1 VGERI
6 VAKVVGTLIGAV
18 VVFLGLLLIGLRW
31 QVGPV
36 VDFVRRMNRS
46 VTNPRVMRTAGTSQ
60 TATAVIQHVGR
71 RSGRT
76 YETPVILAKAPEGF
90 IAELTYGDDVNWYR
104 NIVAAGGC
112 VVIHHRVEYGVDQV
126 ELFEAKRGRE
136 AFPAPFRT
144 TLQATGRSEF
154 RLLRTESSPL
164 LGG

>member
-1 VGERI
+1 MAQRTTRTRALWLVNNTLNRATGR
-6 VAKVVGTLIGAV
+6 VARSGHGPFSLI
-18 VVFLGLLLIGLRW
+18 R
-31 QVGPV
+31 
-36 VDFVRRMNRS
+36 
-46 VTNPRVMRTAGTSQ
+46 
-60 TATAVIQHVGR
+60 HVGR
-71 RSGRT
+71 KSGRT

-112 VVIHHRVEYGVDQV
+112 VVIHHRVEYGVNQI

-144 TLQATGRSEF
+144 ILQATGRSEF